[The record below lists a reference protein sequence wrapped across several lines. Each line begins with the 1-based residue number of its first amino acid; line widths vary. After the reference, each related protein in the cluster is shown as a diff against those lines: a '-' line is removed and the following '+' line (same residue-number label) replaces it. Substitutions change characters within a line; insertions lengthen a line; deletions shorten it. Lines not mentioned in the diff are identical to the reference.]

1 MLKLINRN
9 RIFLLLYVLILIVG
23 LISILYYSKADI
35 HQFLNSIHSPFF
47 DKFFKYITYLG
58 SGITAGIA
66 AIFLLFVRLRYS
78 IILSVSAVTSGVVA
92 QLLKRFLF
100 SGCERPVVYFR
111 EIAELYYVP
120 GIDLH
125 THFSFP
131 SGHSVTAFIIFG
143 LLAFISEKEPI
154 KISALLVSFIISYS
168 RVYLSQHFLVD
179 ILAGSFLGMITIL
192 FFYWYFHT
200 LKATWLNKP
209 VQSFFRSVKN

>member
-1 MLKLINRN
+1 VLRLIKKN
-9 RIFLLLYVLILIVG
+9 ITFIAFYLVILIAGSITVLLY
-23 LISILYYSKADI
+23 SKTDI
-35 HQFLNSIHSPFF
+35 HLTINNLHSPFL

-58 SGITAGIA
+58 SGITAGIVA
-66 AIFLLFVRLRYS
+66 VFLLFVRLRYS
-78 IILSVSAVTSGVVA
+78 IILAVSAVTSGVVV
-92 QLLKRFLF
+92 QLLKRLVFP
-100 SGCERPVVYFR
+100 GCERPVVYFHG
-111 EIAELYYVP
+111 IAELYYVP

-143 LLAFISEKEPI
+143 LFAFVSDREPI

-200 LKATWLNKP
+200 LKGTWINKP
-209 VQSFFRSVKN
+209 VQSFFRSVKK

>member
-1 MLKLINRN
+1 MLRLIKKN
-9 RIFLLLYVLILIVG
+9 IPFLTLYIVILIAGSITVLLY
-23 LISILYYSKADI
+23 SKTDI
-35 HQFLNSIHSPFF
+35 HLTISNLHSPFL
-47 DKFFKYITYLG
+47 DKFFKYITHLG
-58 SGITAGIA
+58 SGITAGIVA
-66 AIFLLFVRLRYS
+66 VFLLFVRLRYS
-78 IILSVSAVTSGVVA
+78 IILSVSAVSSGVVV
-92 QLLKRFLF
+92 QLLKRLLF

-111 EIAELYYVP
+111 GIDELYYVP

-143 LLAFISEKEPI
+143 LIAFISDREPI
-154 KISALLVSFIISYS
+154 KISALLLSFIVSYS

-200 LKATWLNKP
+200 LKGTWINKP
-209 VQSFFRSVKN
+209 VQSFFRSVKK

>member
-1 MLKLINRN
+1 MLKLINQN
-9 RIFLLLYVLILIVG
+9 RIFIISYVLILIAG
-23 LISILYYSKADI
+23 LISVLYFSKADI
-35 HQFLNSIHSPFF
+35 HLFLNSFHSSFF
-47 DKFFKYITYLG
+47 DKFFMYITYLG
-58 SGITAGIA
+58 SGITAGIIA
-66 AIFLLFVRLRYS
+66 VFLLFVRLRYS
-78 IILSVSAVTSGVVA
+78 IILSVSAISSGVVV
-92 QLLKRFLF
+92 QLLKRLLF

-143 LLAFISEKEPI
+143 LIAFISDREPI

-179 ILAGSFLGMITIL
+179 ILTGSFLGMITIL

-200 LKATWLNKP
+200 LKGTWLNKP
-209 VQSFFRSVKN
+209 VQSFFRSVKK

>member
-1 MLKLINRN
+1 MLKLINKN
-9 RIFLLLYVLILIVG
+9 RIFLISYVLILIAG
-23 LISILYYSKADI
+23 LISVLYYSKEDI
-35 HQFLNSIHSPFF
+35 HLFFNSFHSPFL
-47 DKFFKYITYLG
+47 DKFFMYITYLG
-58 SGITAGIA
+58 SGITAVIL

-78 IILSVSAVTSGVVA
+78 IILSVSAVTSGVVV
-92 QLLKRFLF
+92 QLLKRLLF
-100 SGCERPVVYFR
+100 SGCERPVVFFR
-111 EIAELYYVP
+111 GIAELYYVP

-143 LLAFISEKEPI
+143 LIAFISDREPI

-168 RVYLSQHFLVD
+168 RVYLSQHFLAD

-200 LKATWLNKP
+200 LKGTWINKP
-209 VQSFFRSVKN
+209 VQSFFRSVKK